1 MKKKNS
7 HQNLFQNIIQD
18 SKEVT
23 MDSDLEDENYRQK
36 VTDDQK

>member
-1 MKKKNS
+1 MKKKNG

-36 VTDDQK
+36 LTDDQK